1 MRTHDS
7 RRIRGSIGESSSAR
21 AVAAA
26 ARRDRSHHYEG
37 RARERKHGDVEDIGY
52 RLLVDD
58 QEKDISVGEQAARQ
72 MGSSKL
78 MPAEIQDSRVRTY
91 VETLAERIA
100 KNSDLKL
107 PLHVTVLDSPEISSI
122 ALPGGF
128 LFLTSGLVLACETES
143 QLAGVISQQVAHIA
157 ARHGT
162 RNTKRSVISRFLVP
176 ASQVATGLFT
186 GGVSNAGAY
195 YGMSYGFQGLQ
206 VLVDRTVTS
215 STGKAQR
222 EADQLGIQY
231 AWKAGF
237 DPKGFI
243 AFLDSIAR
251 EDHHPGMDS
260 FLLTKPSLGER
271 LLDAFTEIE
280 YLQPRANYIVD
291 SEEFRKAKEPIR
303 RGLH

>member
-1 MRTHDS
+1 MS
-7 RRIRGSIGESSSAR
+7 ELF
-21 AVAAA
+21 
-26 ARRDRSHHYEG
+26 E
-37 RARERKHGDVEDIGY
+37 
-52 RLLVDD
+52 
-58 QEKDISVGEQAARQ
+58 
-72 MGSSKL
+72 
-78 MPAEIQDSRVRTY
+78 
-91 VETLAERIA
+91 
-100 KNSDLKL
+100 
-107 PLHVTVLDSPEISSI
+107 
-122 ALPGGF
+122 AL
-128 LFLTSGLVLACETES
+128 
-143 QLAGVISQQVAHIA
+143 Q
-157 ARHGT
+157 
-162 RNTKRSVISRFLVP
+162 
-176 ASQVATGLFT
+176 
-186 GGVSNAGAY
+186 
-195 YGMSYGFQGLQ
+195 
-206 VLVDRTVTS
+206 
-215 STGKAQR
+215 KAQR